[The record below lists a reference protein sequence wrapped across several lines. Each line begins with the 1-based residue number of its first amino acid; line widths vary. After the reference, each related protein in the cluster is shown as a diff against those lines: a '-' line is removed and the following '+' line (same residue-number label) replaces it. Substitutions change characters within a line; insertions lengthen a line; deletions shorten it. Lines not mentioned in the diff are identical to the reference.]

1 MRTYA
6 RRSKRLVAKKK
17 LPIAVQEFAIVLSGE
32 EESRTSSAPSREAA
46 ERESPAR
53 ECRIIEMAR
62 CESRQG
68 RHPCNDAVPSQNQH
82 DPRPQVRPEETTML
96 NKMKLVIIGVAV
108 AILSTPALSQTRT
121 SRIGDDYARAALRA
135 IIYTTQSG
143 ITVQRISALL
153 NEADV
158 EASTPAEEAS
168 LKELNRI
175 LGEWIGHPNVDRQNC
190 FLALK
195 VNLKARNGETPEACK

>member
-6 RRSKRLVAKKK
+6 RRSRRQSAEKK
-17 LPIAVQEFAIVLSGE
+17 LPSAWQELVVVLGSE
-32 EESRTSSAPSREAA
+32 KNRTSSASSREAA
-46 ERESPAR
+46 EQDSPAR
-53 ECRIIEMAR
+53 ECRVSEMAR
-62 CESRQG
+62 RESRQG
-68 RHPCNDAVPSQNQH
+68 RHLCNDAGATKNQH
-82 DPRPQVRPEETTML
+82 EPRTAVRREETTMI

-108 AILSTPALSQTRT
+108 VILSTPALSQTRS

-175 LGEWIGHPNVDRQNC
+175 LGEWIGYPNVDRQNC

-195 VNLKARNGETPEACK
+195 VNLKARNGDTPEACK